1 MATSIPQ
8 VDESQICQGCQNVLQ
23 AILATVQSTIPGMAH
38 GKTRIVTDSSH
49 VMKELL
55 GLSAKQEPLPCKM
68 CEFLRRTLTPDSP
81 FANGQSNWL
90 EVFGHPIKT
99 LLGSHSICDDDPVIS
114 AAPVQNVVRSWLF
127 RLGHRYVRSRFRPDA
142 YFFGVYGSEGS
153 ICGRK
158 SLLYLVMVC
167 S

>member
-8 VDESQICQGCQNVLQ
+8 VDESQICQGCRNVLQ
-23 AILATVQSTIPGMAH
+23 AILATVQSTKPGMTH
-38 GKTRIVTDSSH
+38 GKTGIVTDSSH

-55 GLSAKQEPLPCKM
+55 GLSIKQEPLPCKM

-99 LLGSHSICDDDPVIS
+99 LLGSHSIRDDDPVIS
-114 AAPVQNVVRSWLF
+114 AAPVQKVVRSWLF
-127 RLGHRYVRSRFRPDA
+127 RLGHRYVRARFRPDA
-142 YFFGVYGSEGS
+142 YFFGISGSEGS
-153 ICGRK
+153 IHCRK
-158 SLLYLVMVC
+158 SP
-167 S
+167 